1 VVSVILFLADDDTSL
16 NSSIFPS
23 LTDSITLSS
32 FSAMVASGTTDLLQP
47 ELVDNNFFDT
57 PDLSITIWYL

>member
-1 VVSVILFLADDDTSL
+1 MVSVILFLADDDTSL